1 MKLKT
6 ILFLIILSFFSSC
19 NSLSKPQSE
28 EFSFILAADWRDKSL
43 ERYHSNEYLLGAL
56 NAINKIGKGAF
67 MLSPGDVEPAS
78 ASASLIA
85 KVLGDNYTWYPVVGN
100 HELEDPETMVF
111 LRELNKNG
119 NSLPNVVNK
128 GPEGCEETTYSFDYG
143 DFHFVILNEYFDGK
157 SDMGTDG
164 NIVDELLIWL
174 DNDLAVTN
182 KKHIIISGHEP
193 IIPMPDMNNGR
204 RRHVGDSLDQ
214 YPKESFKF
222 YQIMMKYNV
231 LAYLNG
237 HTHNTSYAK
246 INGIWQIDCGH
257 ARGVEVLY
265 PNLAYQNIKSIF
277 NQVNNSDSFESTLFK
292 IYNTDS
298 YRIKKTL
305 YYMNLTNNI
314 SYKKLNDELGFE
326 KLKEFYTNADQL
338 NDQERKKYF
347 STFWKNVS
355 PTKSTFMKF
364 RVFKEKVL
372 IDIYRNDAKGGEYNL
387 EKTLDLNLL

>member
-1 MKLKT
+1 
-6 ILFLIILSFFSSC
+6 
-19 NSLSKPQSE
+19 
-28 EFSFILAADWRDKSL
+28 
-43 ERYHSNEYLLGAL
+43 
-56 NAINKIGKGAF
+56 

-214 YPKESFKF
+214 YPKETFKF

-277 NQVNNSDSFESTLFK
+277 NQVNNSDSFENTLFK

>member
-257 ARGVEVLY
+257 ARGVEILY
-265 PNLAYQNIKSIF
+265 PNLAYQNIKLIF

-355 PTKSTFMKF
+355 PAKSTFMKF